1 MRFRRTKLQPFASSP
16 YNTAFFLERM
26 QAMWSAISDLGD
38 AALTLPLSAVCCA
51 WLVRSSP
58 ERRHAISWLAL
69 LATGMLVVGLTK
81 ILYAGCGVQIRA
93 IGFRVVSG
101 HTMLASAVWPMA
113 LLLGLQWLRTD
124 IALTAGLALA
134 ALIGTARVF
143 DEAHTT
149 SEVIAGW
156 TVGTLVTLSF
166 VRWKGAPAVSPR
178 LRLYASISMLAVLAI
193 AYGRHAPI
201 QAAIEQYSPFLCRQL
216 PW

>member
-1 MRFRRTKLQPFASSP
+1 
-16 YNTAFFLERM
+16 
-26 QAMWSAISDLGD
+26 MWPAISNLGD
-38 AALTLPLSAVCCA
+38 AALTLPLSVACGA

-58 ERRHAISWLAL
+58 ERRYAVSWLAL
-69 LATGMLVVGLTK
+69 LAAGMLVVGLTK

-93 IGFRVVSG
+93 IHFRVVSG

-113 LLLGLQWLRTD
+113 LLLGLQWLRSDATL
-124 IALTAGLALA
+124 AAGLALA

-143 DEAHTT
+143 DDAHTV

-156 TVGTLVTLSF
+156 ALGALVTLSF
-166 VRWKGAPAVSPR
+166 VRWRGAPAMSRR
-178 LRLYASISMLAVLAI
+178 LRPYAFASLLAALAI

-201 QAAIEQYSPFLCRQL
+201 QTAIEQYSPFLCSQF

>member
-1 MRFRRTKLQPFASSP
+1 
-16 YNTAFFLERM
+16 
-26 QAMWSAISDLGD
+26 MWSAISDLGD
-38 AALTLPLSAVCCA
+38 AALTLPLSVVCCA

-58 ERRHAISWLAL
+58 ERRDALSWLVL
-69 LATGMLVVGLTK
+69 LAAGMLVVGLTK

-93 IGFRVVSG
+93 IDFRVVSG

-113 LLLGLQWLRTD
+113 LLLGLQWLRSDMT
-124 IALTAGLALA
+124 LTAGLVLA

-143 DEAHTT
+143 DKAHTV

-156 TVGTLVTLSF
+156 AVGTLVTLSF
-166 VRWKGAPAVSPR
+166 VLWKGAPAVSRR
-178 LRLYASISMLAVLAI
+178 LWLYASVSLLAVLAVS
-193 AYGRHAPI
+193 YGRHAPI